1 MAAAAE
7 VPVGV
12 KEDCFRIK
20 VGVLGE
26 HVGTFC
32 NKLCPFSKI
41 TATLPHLGRVRRYH
55 YAEKRRYAMYKTIF
69 YAQSRSRSVKK
80 LLILI
85 L

>member
-12 KEDCFRIK
+12 QEDCCRIK
-20 VGVLGE
+20 VGVLGG

-41 TATLPHLGRVRRYH
+41 TATLPHLRRVRRYH
-55 YAEKRRYAMYKTIF
+55 YAVKRRHAMYKTIF